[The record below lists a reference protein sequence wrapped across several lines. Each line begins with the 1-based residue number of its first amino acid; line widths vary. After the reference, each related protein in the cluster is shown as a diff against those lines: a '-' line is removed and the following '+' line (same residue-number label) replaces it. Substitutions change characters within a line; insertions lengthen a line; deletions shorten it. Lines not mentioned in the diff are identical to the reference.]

1 MRVETGGVCAEIFYA
16 LVAEDMGD
24 MQAGRVFVVSFRVDE
39 ARYGALHFK
48 ELHTITEFRWR
59 LYGPD
64 STKPIVTSA
73 VQQSYSLPFYVWA
86 PR

>member
-48 ELHTITEFRWR
+48 ELRSPNFAGGCTVRTLLNR
-59 LYGPD
+59 
-64 STKPIVTSA
+64 S
-73 VQQSYSLPFYVWA
+73 
-86 PR
+86 